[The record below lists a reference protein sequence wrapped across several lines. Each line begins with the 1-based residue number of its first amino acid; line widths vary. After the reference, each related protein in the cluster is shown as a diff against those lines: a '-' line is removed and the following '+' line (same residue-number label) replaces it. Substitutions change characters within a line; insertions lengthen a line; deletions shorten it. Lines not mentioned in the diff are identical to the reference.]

1 MLNFICFM
9 VLIAV
14 IFAGIIATISLFKRQ
29 FSSKVTEISVK
40 AEMSTLFVRKES
52 ATRAEHFTLFK
63 DETVII
69 DKSTDTVSILT
80 PGRIPRITLFLS
92 RNESVYVGF
101 SEES

>member
-1 MLNFICFM
+1 MI
-9 VLIAV
+9 LITV
-14 IFAGIIATISLFKRQ
+14 IFVDIIVTISLFKKQ
-29 FSSKVTEISVK
+29 FSNKVTEISVK
-40 AEMSTLFVRKES
+40 AETSTLFVRKES
-52 ATRAEHFTLFK
+52 ETHAEKHMLFK

-92 RNESVYVGF
+92 RNESVYTMF